1 MKKTILL
8 FALFLGF
15 SIAASAQELKTEKR
29 LDKTEMIK
37 GVNEVASFLKIDSNL
52 KDAFDMLVDMRL
64 EALSN
69 ASTDAEKKKINE
81 NFNTKI
87 LSGLSQEQRTQLQG
101 NQAMYKKVIFE

>member
-52 KDAFDMLVDMRL
+52 KEAFTMLVDMRL

-69 ASTDAEKKKINE
+69 ATTAEEKSKINKD
-81 NFNTKI
+81 FNRKI
-87 LSGLSQEQRTQLQG
+87 LSGLSDKQREQLQG